1 MYRTFLGATAILMMI
16 ELNVYTAT
24 DWWWGAKDPFGP
36 YPRIPNKDLVKKLH
50 SQRSAENLSLRLKM
64 NGIRG
69 ISLREL
75 H

>member
-36 YPRIPNKDLVKKLH
+36 YPRIPNKDLVKKEITF
-50 SQRSAENLSLRLKM
+50 AEECRKF
-64 NGIRG
+64 ITAPKD
-69 ISLREL
+69 EWY
-75 H
+75 